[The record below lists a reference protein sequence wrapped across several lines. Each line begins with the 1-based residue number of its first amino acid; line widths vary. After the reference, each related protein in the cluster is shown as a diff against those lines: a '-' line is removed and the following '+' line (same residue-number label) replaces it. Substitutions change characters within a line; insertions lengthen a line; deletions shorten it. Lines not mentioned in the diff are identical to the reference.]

1 MDYLET
7 YKQIENTINELIN
20 TGIWN

>member
-1 MDYLET
+1 MEYLET
-7 YKQIENTINELIN
+7 YKQIETTINSLIN

>member
-1 MDYLET
+1 MEYLET
-7 YKQIENTINELIN
+7 YRQIEKSINELIN